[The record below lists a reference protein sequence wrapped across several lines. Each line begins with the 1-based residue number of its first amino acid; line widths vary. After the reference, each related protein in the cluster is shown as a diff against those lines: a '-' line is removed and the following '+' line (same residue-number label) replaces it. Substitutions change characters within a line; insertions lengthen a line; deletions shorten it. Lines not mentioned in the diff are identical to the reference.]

1 MKKVLALILTV
12 AMVLSMFTM
21 GFTVSAET
29 TKPADAPSDAIAI
42 GSVTE
47 LKTMSAGKYYYL
59 TTDLTFG
66 SAGTVNDTFQNSD
79 AGPSESDYATKPVEE
94 SLITIPAGATLDG
107 NGHTIYQGYYLTN
120 PGMHTET
127 EAYTSSLAWNHAMFK
142 IADGNTVTVKNLK
155 FGSEASPILYSESSS
170 IYGIFAD
177 ATANTDVTFDNITI
191 WGDRGNRG
199 LASADMGLLMKT
211 ASGYIEV
218 KNSRVEGSW
227 ISSGGAIGGFFYTT
241 GTTCTLEMTD
251 CVSNAR
257 LLGTEVAG
265 LLNTTNYC
273 NETTER
279 ATLSFIRCKNTYTAE
294 ILSGTGGVGGL
305 LWNPGGDYCTVY
317 MKDCENYANMS
328 LGNNLGAGIVGRVN
342 TKVGTLELV
351 NCVNYGNVTST
362 KDMNSNYGMGGVTGH
377 VGATNFTLT
386 NCVNHGTVKGTA
398 NLGAIVG
405 RIDNAANG
413 ATLSGCKNYGA
424 VQNTSANTTSDSYI
438 QTAAGI
444 VGQVNGSSTPSV
456 LFENCVNYGA
466 IHPGKTYA
474 AAAGIVSAG
483 HGKSHTW
490 TLNNCKNF
498 GAIGGNS
505 SVRRAGGLI
514 GYTIYVAKMS
524 VNNCENY
531 GTVTSTEYSGGIAC
545 FLYQGT
551 GYDYTFTGCKN
562 FGTVQGYHIVGGII
576 GKVGHVITSL
586 VVDKCLNAGTVK
598 PLNLSSGES
607 IGGIVAWISN
617 ASVGITIQNS
627 VNTGD
632 VYGSTKNTRDYGAY
646 GDTFGQIVGSYGR
659 TASLNYAD
667 NPYVGGFINWDAEGA
682 KKVVLTNCYAYGTSV
697 LGSGAKSMTGWI
709 IGYDNNG
716 TPTVYSSTAD
726 YTTSTVNATVPNG
739 GAYGI
744 TVSPADGSTVYY
756 LADTTRAEA
765 AKKAT
770 EVLGVPMMAGA
781 EDEPA
786 VVAATPEIRGYQV
799 SKDNTAIRFAAI
811 IGSKNYE
818 ETVGFKYSLVYNGK
832 TVLNNAEAVSKEVW
846 VALNAAGADGSIE
859 TRTAAQMGGRY
870 ITALTFK
877 GIPATGTLQIVVTP
891 IADDYVGEAYTATIV
906 DGTVISVVK
915 GVTVPVTEG
924 TSSSVLVSDD
934 ESEGI
939 TIDYLK

>member
-1 MKKVLALILTV
+1 MKKILALILTV

-29 TKPADAPSDAIAI
+29 TMPSGAIAI

-47 LKTMSAGKYYYL
+47 LKTMQAGKYYYL
-59 TTDLTFG
+59 TTDLTLG
-66 SAGTVNDTFQNSD
+66 SAGTVNETFKNSD
-79 AGPSESDYATKPVEE
+79 AGPTESDYATKPVEE
-94 SLITIPAGATLDG
+94 LIITIPAGATLDG

-120 PGMHTET
+120 PGVYTET
-127 EAYTSSLAWNHAMFK
+127 ENYTSSLAWTHSMFK

-155 FGSEASPILYSESSS
+155 FGSEADPIRYSENGN

-191 WGDRGNRG
+191 WADRGGRG
-199 LASADMGLLMKT
+199 LASADMGLLMKV
-211 ASGYIEV
+211 ASGYIQV
-218 KNSRVEGSW
+218 LNSRVESNWVSAGN
-227 ISSGGAIGGFFYTT
+227 GIGGFFFTT

-257 LLGTEVAG
+257 LVGSTIAALI
-265 LLNTTNYC
+265 NTTNYC
-273 NETTER
+273 DLETER
-279 ATLSFIRCKNTYTAE
+279 ATLSFIRCKNTYTANTL
-294 ILSGTGGVGGL
+294 IGSSGVGGL

-317 MKDCENYANMS
+317 MEDCENYANMS

-342 TKVGTLELV
+342 TRVGTLNLV

-377 VGATNFTLT
+377 VGANNFILT
-386 NCVNHGTVKGTA
+386 NCENHGTVNGTA
-398 NLGAIVG
+398 NLGALVG

-413 ATLSGCKNYGA
+413 AKLSGCKNYGS
-424 VQNTSANTTSDSYI
+424 VKNISANTTGDSYV
-438 QTAAGI
+438 QTAAGM

-456 LFENCVNYGA
+456 LFENCVNYGS
-466 IHPGKTYA
+466 IHPGTTYA
-474 AAAGIVSAG
+474 AAAGIASAG

-514 GYTIYVAKMS
+514 GFTIYVAKMS

-531 GTVTSTEYSGGIAC
+531 GPVTSTEYSGGIAC
-545 FLYQGT
+545 YLYQGS

-562 FGTVQGYHIVGGII
+562 FGTVQGHHIVGGVI
-576 GKVGHVITSL
+576 GKVGHVIASL

-607 IGGIVAWISN
+607 IGGIVAWIAN
-617 ASVGITIQNS
+617 ATVGITIQNS

-632 VYGSTKNTRDYGAY
+632 VYGATKNSQAYGAY

-659 TASLNYAD
+659 TGSLNYAD
-667 NPYVGGFINWDAEGA
+667 NPYVGGFTNWNADGA
-682 KKVVLTNCYAYGTSV
+682 KKVVLTNCYAYGSSI

-709 IGYDNNG
+709 IGYDNEG
-716 TPTVYSSTAD
+716 VPTVYASTSS
-726 YTTSTVNATVPNG
+726 YTKSTVAATVPNG

-744 TVSPADGSTVYY
+744 TVAPADGSTVYY

-770 EVLGVPMMAGA
+770 AVLGVPMMAGA

-799 SKDNTAIRFAAI
+799 SKDNTAIRFAAV

-818 ETVGFKYSLVYNGK
+818 EKVGFKFTLVYNGN
-832 TVLNNAEAVSKEVW
+832 TVQNNIEAVSNEVW

-877 GIPATGTLQIVVTP
+877 GIPAKGTLQIVVTP

-906 DGTVISVVK
+906 DGAVVSVVK
-915 GVTVPVTEG
+915 GVTVPVSGG
-924 TSSSVLVSDD
+924 TSSSVSVSDN

-939 TIDYLK
+939 MISYLQ

>member
-1 MKKVLALILTV
+1 MKKVLALVLTL

-21 GFTVSAET
+21 GLTASAET
-29 TKPADAPSDAIAI
+29 AKPADAPSDAIAI
-42 GSVTE
+42 GSVAE
-47 LKTMSAGKYYYL
+47 LKTMAAGKYYYL

-66 SAGTVNDTFQNSD
+66 SAGTVNDTFSNTD

-120 PGMHTET
+120 PGMYTET
-127 EAYTSSLAWNHAMFK
+127 ESYTSSLAWTHAMFK
-142 IADGNTVTVKNLK
+142 IADGNAVTVKNLK
-155 FGSEASPILYSESSS
+155 FGSEADPIRYSENGN

-177 ATANTDVTFDNITI
+177 STANTDVTFDNITI
-191 WGDRGNRG
+191 WGYRGDRG
-199 LASADMGLLMKT
+199 LASADMGLLMKV
-211 ASGYIEV
+211 AAGYIQV
-218 KNSRVEGSW
+218 LNSRVESKW
-227 ISSGGAIGGFFYTT
+227 VSAGGGIGGFFYTT

-257 LLGTEVAG
+257 LLGTAVAG
-265 LLNTTNYC
+265 MLTTTNYC
-273 NETTER
+273 NETTES
-279 ATLSFIRCKNTYTAE
+279 ATLSFIRCANTYTAE
-294 ILSGTGGVGGL
+294 TLSGTEGVGGL
-305 LWNPGGDYCTVY
+305 LWNPGGAYCTVY
-317 MKDCENYANMS
+317 MKDCENYANIS

-342 TKVGTLELV
+342 TLVGALELN

-362 KDMNSNYGMGGVTGH
+362 KDVNSNYGMGGVTGH
-377 VGATNFTLT
+377 VGANNFTLI
-386 NCVNHGTVKGTA
+386 NCENHGAVKGSG

-413 ATLSGCKNYGA
+413 ATLSGCKNYGS
-424 VQNTSANTTSDSYI
+424 VKNTGANTTGDTYI

-444 VGQVNGSSTPSV
+444 VGQVNGTGTPSV

-466 IHPGKTYA
+466 IHPGTTYA

-498 GAIGGNS
+498 GAIGGSS
-505 SVRRAGGLI
+505 SVRRAGGLV
-514 GYTIYVAKMS
+514 GYTIYAAKMS

-545 FLYQGT
+545 YLYQGT

-598 PLNLSSGES
+598 PLSLSSGES

-617 ASVGITIQNS
+617 ASVGITVKNC
-627 VNTGD
+627 VNTGE
-632 VYGSTKNTRDYGAY
+632 VHGSTKNSQAYGAY

-659 TASLNYAD
+659 TATLNYAD
-667 NPYVGGFINWDAEGA
+667 NPYVGGFIDWSAEGA
-682 KKVVLTNCYAYGTSV
+682 QKVVLTNCYAYGSSV

-709 IGYDNNG
+709 IGYDNEG
-716 TPTVYSSTAD
+716 VPTVYSSTAD
-726 YTTSTVNATVPNG
+726 YTTSTVDATIPNG

-744 TVSPADGSTVYY
+744 TVAPADGSTVYY
-756 LADTTRAEA
+756 LADTTSAEA
-765 AKKAT
+765 AKKVT
-770 EVLGVPMMAGA
+770 ELLGVPMMAGA

-799 SKDNTAIRFAAI
+799 STDKTAIRFAAI
-811 IGSKNYE
+811 IASRNYE
-818 ETVGFKYSLVYNGK
+818 EKVGFRYTLVYNGT
-832 TVLNNAEAVSKEVW
+832 TVQSNVEAVSKEVW
-846 VALNAAGADGSIE
+846 VALNAAGEDGSIE

-870 ITALTFK
+870 ITALTFR
-877 GIPATGTLQIVVTP
+877 GVPATGTLQITVTP
-891 IADDYVGEAYTATIV
+891 IADDFVGEAYVATIV

-915 GVTVPVTEG
+915 DPDASANSGAGSSVTVSGNE
-924 TSSSVLVSDD
+924 SD
-934 ESEGI
+934 GI
-939 TIDYLK
+939 IINAN